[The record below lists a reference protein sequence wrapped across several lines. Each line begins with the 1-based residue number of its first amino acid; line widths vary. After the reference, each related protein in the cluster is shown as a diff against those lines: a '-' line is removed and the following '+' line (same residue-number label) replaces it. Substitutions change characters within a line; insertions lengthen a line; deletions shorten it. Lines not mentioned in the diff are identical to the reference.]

1 MQLLIESI
9 YEDDEKKKIIRLIP
23 NWGILP
29 DYQEID
35 IIIEIFE
42 GLKEK
47 MTNKE
52 INEYNKK
59 SREIMIDN
67 ARENN
72 NRKELIIKQEGYIYL
87 LKSKNLYKIGRT
99 KCLKDR
105 MKSYTT
111 ENPFG
116 VRLIIQKKVNDY
128 IGIESKLL
136 KKLKDKQVKGEWF
149 KLDKKDIL
157 FIKNY
162 LKAREI

>member
-1 MQLLIESI
+1 M
-9 YEDDEKKKIIRLIP
+9 IP